1 MQDFF
6 ETERLIQEEYI
17 HDKWKMVVVCILLN
31 QTNNKQV
38 RPILEDLFKLIPDA
52 EKASATGIQQI
63 AEIIRPTGFQ
73 NVKADRIVKMSKKWA
88 SGDQEISK
96 LPGVGKYALESWR
109 IFVDRDFGFTPTD
122 KKLNI
127 FLQEGGNDRLP

>member
-1 MQDFF
+1 
-6 ETERLIQEEYI
+6 
-17 HDKWKMVVVCILLN
+17 MVVVCILLN

-73 NVKADRIVKMSKKWA
+73 NVKADRIVKMSKKWS

-109 IFVDRDFGFTPTD
+109 IFVDRDFGFIPTD

-127 FLQEGGNDRLP
+127 FLQEGGNERLP